1 MEFNGQPHALAAL
14 SPGKDHMVP
23 TEWEAG
29 WASDLVWTFWEFETL
44 DCAVGSLFAI
54 PTVLSRFHTLCSSDT
69 NVRSQCCG
77 YDKAFIIIEELIHS
91 CGIKI
96 EEMAPEVNKMR

>member
-1 MEFNGQPHALAAL
+1 
-14 SPGKDHMVP
+14 MVP

-44 DCAVGSLFAI
+44 DRAVGSLVTI
-54 PTVLSRFHTLCSSDT
+54 PTVLSRFHTLCSNDT
-69 NVRSQCCG
+69 NVQSQCYG
-77 YDKAFIIIEELIHS
+77 YDKAFTVIRKLIHS

-96 EEMAPEVNKMR
+96 KEMAPEGNKMR